1 MSINCLIY
9 QLIYGHIIPPFL
21 ALRQLFPK
29 KNIQFNCFFEFV
41 IDKEIYILY
50 NKGVFL
56 KGGKTLYKKGGEK
69 MKMSFENAKN
79 LLDKIDH
86 LKFVNINNDNYW
98 KYISLHK
105 DLWWD
110 IYFAEVLENEYV
122 EIGKNLCERLK
133 KLEVI

>member
-1 MSINCLIY
+1 
-9 QLIYGHIIPPFL
+9 
-21 ALRQLFPK
+21 
-29 KNIQFNCFFEFV
+29 
-41 IDKEIYILY
+41 
-50 NKGVFL
+50 
-56 KGGKTLYKKGGEK
+56 
-69 MKMSFENAKN
+69 MKMSFEDAKN

-110 IYFAEVLENEYV
+110 IYFAEALENEFV